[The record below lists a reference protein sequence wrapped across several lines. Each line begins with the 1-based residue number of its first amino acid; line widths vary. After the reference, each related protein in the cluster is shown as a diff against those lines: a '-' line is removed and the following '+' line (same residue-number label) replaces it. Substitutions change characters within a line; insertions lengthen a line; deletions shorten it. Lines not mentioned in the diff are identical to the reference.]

1 METLSF
7 MLGVSAV
14 LITMGIVVMFS
25 MYKKIKTLLIN
36 ISSMEETQRETYRY
50 IDRIKDELY
59 SRIYEEKQVV
69 QNIESLLRKDIDE
82 YSKTLISTLDS
93 RLDKLENKLKSKSS
107 KKLIN
112 E

>member
-1 METLSF
+1 

-69 QNIESLLRKDIDE
+69 QNIESVLRKDIDE

>member
-1 METLSF
+1 
-7 MLGVSAV
+7 
-14 LITMGIVVMFS
+14 
-25 MYKKIKTLLIN
+25 
-36 ISSMEETQRETYRY
+36 MEETQRETYRH

-69 QNIESLLRKDIDE
+69 QNIESVLRKDIDE